1 MFILVAALSLRPF
14 FSDLSAVSCSD
25 PPSLVPLPL
34 GFPLCLRLSS
44 FPSLM
49 KRYCSFEETSFLPLY
64 VYPALLHSFP
74 LVIVGPMPSFPV
86 SFSSFFF
93 FALSCP
99 SLQRFSPCYFFAQL
113 PPPPAPLRYP
123 PLCFDYLVG
132 LRPGK
137 KNLFRHSGSNTAV
150 K

>member
-49 KRYCSFEETSFLPLY
+49 KRYCSFEETSFLPPY

-93 FALSCP
+93 LRCHALVSRDSPLVTFLRNCP
-99 SLQRFSPCYFFAQL
+99 L
-113 PPPPAPLRYP
+113 PPLLYGTHCCV
-123 PLCFDYLVG
+123 LITWSVLGLEKKTCFAIRALI
-132 LRPGK
+132 PQ
-137 KNLFRHSGSNTAV
+137 
-150 K
+150 